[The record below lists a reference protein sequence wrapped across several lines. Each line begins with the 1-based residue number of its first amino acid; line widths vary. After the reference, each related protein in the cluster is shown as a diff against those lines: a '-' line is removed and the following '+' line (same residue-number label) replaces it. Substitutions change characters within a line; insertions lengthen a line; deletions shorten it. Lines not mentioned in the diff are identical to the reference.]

1 MDPKGRKCYD
11 NVGEKAALR
20 ECGSTTTGK
29 NTMKL
34 VMLKKILLLPSKD
47 KIDIFLII

>member
-1 MDPKGRKCYD
+1 MRGKFYD
-11 NVGEKAALR
+11 NVAEKAALR

-34 VMLKKILLLPSKD
+34 VMLKIIRLLPS
-47 KIDIFLII
+47 